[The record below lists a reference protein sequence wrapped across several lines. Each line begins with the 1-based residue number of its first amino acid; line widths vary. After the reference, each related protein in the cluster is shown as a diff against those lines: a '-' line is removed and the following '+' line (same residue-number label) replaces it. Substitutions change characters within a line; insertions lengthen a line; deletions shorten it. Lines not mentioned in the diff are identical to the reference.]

1 MVAEEIRKLADDS
14 SRAAGEISRNVQ
26 NISAQTASSVA
37 SAKEAENMV
46 ALQTK
51 AVSEVIQVF
60 EDMSKQMTG
69 LFENL
74 KEIAN
79 STEAANKDRDDTLD
93 AVENISAIIEETAS
107 GSALVRE
114 MANQLLNSV
123 DKLSETANALDE
135 DMQGLKTEI
144 SVFKID

>member
-1 MVAEEIRKLADDS
+1 
-14 SRAAGEISRNVQ
+14 
-26 NISAQTASSVA
+26 
-37 SAKEAENMV
+37 MV

>member
-1 MVAEEIRKLADDS
+1 
-14 SRAAGEISRNVQ
+14 
-26 NISAQTASSVA
+26 
-37 SAKEAENMV
+37 MV

-60 EDMSKQMTG
+60 EDMSKQITG

>member
-1 MVAEEIRKLADDS
+1 
-14 SRAAGEISRNVQ
+14 
-26 NISAQTASSVA
+26 
-37 SAKEAENMV
+37 
-46 ALQTK
+46 
-51 AVSEVIQVF
+51 
-60 EDMSKQMTG
+60 MSKQITG